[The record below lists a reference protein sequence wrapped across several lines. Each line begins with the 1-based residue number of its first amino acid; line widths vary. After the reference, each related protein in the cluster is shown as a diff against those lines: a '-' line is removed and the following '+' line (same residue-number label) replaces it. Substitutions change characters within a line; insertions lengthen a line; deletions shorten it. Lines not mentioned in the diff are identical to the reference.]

1 MKLLK
6 IIAAWFYRIFSI
18 MLLMV
23 VFFWL
28 VHPLL
33 TRFVIPPLSVHK
45 RVSQYTSGQYKQ
57 YEDGEVFANFTES
70 SPLIEKGEIIA
81 FYHVNHWLQ
90 DNPIHGKQCDYFALD
105 IQLSQAEYVSEKAL
119 QYDNHGK
126 PYNERDYEIWKWS
139 NGEENN
145 AYFLGFCDESCT
157 VKLVLV
163 TEVNARDFAGTGFYL
178 NSEIDWLSPRD
189 KGTE

>member
-6 IIAAWFYRIFSI
+6 KIVNWSYRILGT
-18 MLLMV
+18 LLLVV

-33 TRFVIPPLSVHK
+33 TRFIIPPLSVHK
-45 RVSQYTSGQYKQ
+45 KISQYTSGRYKQ
-57 YEDGEVFANFTES
+57 YEDGEVFSNFTES
-70 SPLIEKGEIIA
+70 CSLLEKGEIVA

-105 IQLSQAEYVSEKAL
+105 VQLSQEEYTSAKTAQHEN
-119 QYDNHGK
+119 YGK
-126 PYNERDYEIWKWS
+126 PYRERDYEIWKWS
-139 NGEENN
+139 NGNDNN
-145 AYFLGFCDESCT
+145 AYFLGFCDKSYT

-163 TEVNARDFAGTGFYL
+163 TETNAHDFAGTGFYL
-178 NSEIDWLSPRD
+178 NSEIDWLSP
-189 KGTE
+189 